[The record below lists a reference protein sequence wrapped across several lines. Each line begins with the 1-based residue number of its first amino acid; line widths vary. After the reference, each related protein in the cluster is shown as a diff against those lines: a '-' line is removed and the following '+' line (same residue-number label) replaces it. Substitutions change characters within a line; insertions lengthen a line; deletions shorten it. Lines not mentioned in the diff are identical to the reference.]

1 MAEVNTGD
9 SGGGKKGKHE
19 KKRAKKSST
28 KIDMTPMV
36 DLAFL
41 LLTFFMLT
49 TTFSKPQT
57 MELTMPIKDKNVD
70 STKIKNS
77 LALTVILSDHN
88 KIYYYGGEFKD
99 TTKLQLTDYSKD
111 GIRKILLAKN
121 KFVLDSI
128 SIITKEHDNK
138 TISDAQFEKYKAK
151 AQGSRD
157 ALFVLV
163 KPDSLAK
170 YGNVVDMLDE
180 LSICNVGK
188 YALVSLFPQEK
199 DKVKIFKKN

>member
-99 TTKLQLTDYSKD
+99 TTQLHTTDYSKD
-111 GIRKILLAKN
+111 GIRKILLARN
-121 KFVLDSI
+121 KFVLDTI
-128 SIITKEHDNK
+128 SIISKEHDNK
-138 TISDAQFEKYKAK
+138 QITDAQFDKYKAK

-170 YGNVVDMLDE
+170 YGNVVDMFYE

-188 YALVSLFPQEK
+188 YALVNLYPQEK
-199 DKVKIFKKN
+199 DKIKNYKPN